1 MPRVKRSVVDS
12 DVWIRILRRDT
23 DAIEFVKELAQRHRV
38 ICSVITI
45 AELYAGVRPGE
56 EERMY
61 WMLRNATHAQVT
73 TEIAQR
79 AGFFRRRY
87 LATHGVELTD
97 CLIAATAEA
106 YHADLVT
113 YNTRHFPM
121 PEIRVVRPK

>member
-12 DVWIRILRRDT
+12 NVWIEIFRQNAT
-23 DAIEFVKELAQRHRV
+23 TVAFVKELAQRHNV

-56 EERMY
+56 EERLY

-73 TEIAQR
+73 TEIAKR
-79 AGFFRRRY
+79 AGLFRRRY
-87 LATHGVELTD
+87 LATHGLELTD